1 MGIHMV
7 IDIANERFNVTL
19 YRDDAGNYV
28 ADAVGPLRTGSAT
41 GASTPLLRV
50 IDATKERAMK
60 SLLDSLRR
68 MTGASQRDDS
78 VAPALG

>member
-7 IDIANERFNVTL
+7 VIVENQRFNVTL
-19 YRDDAGNYV
+19 CRDDAGNYV
-28 ADAVGPLRTGSAT
+28 ADAVGPLRTGSAM

-60 SLLDSLRR
+60 SLLDSLER
-68 MTGASQRDDS
+68 MGRSSLRGS
-78 VAPALG
+78 GGAPAIG